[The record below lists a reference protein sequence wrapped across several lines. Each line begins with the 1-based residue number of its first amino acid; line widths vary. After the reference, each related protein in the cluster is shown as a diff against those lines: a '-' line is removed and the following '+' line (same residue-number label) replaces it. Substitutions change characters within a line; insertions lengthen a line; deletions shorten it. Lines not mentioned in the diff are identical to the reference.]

1 MQLVGVS
8 RSARQTD
15 TYQTDRNT
23 KLPLYNS
30 TRFTTPFYRN
40 TRPTN
45 VIAIFDGNGSR
56 QLCRCQTAKEG
67 CTFTEKHV
75 SLFLRSTL
83 ISHTFLYQRTSGRPR
98 PRLRIRPSARTVA
111 SKGHT
116 MAHRA
121 SHPPQTIRYP
131 FVLFDQLAQEGEAP
145 ACADLSPISMRAEE
159 RASKRQ
165 RVAKFRARDAL
176 AFRS

>member
-1 MQLVGVS
+1 MQLAGVS

-15 TYQTDRNT
+15 TYQTDRSP
-23 KLPLYNS
+23 KLLPSLPLFDNS

-45 VIAIFDGNGSR
+45 VIAIFDGNESR

-83 ISHTFLYQRTSGRPR
+83 ISHTFLYPPAHLRSPTSTPSHSPLCTDRRQQRPHHGTPSLPSPADHPLPLRPLRPARSGRR
-98 PRLRIRPSARTVA
+98 ST
-111 SKGHT
+111 G
-116 MAHRA
+116 
-121 SHPPQTIRYP
+121 
-131 FVLFDQLAQEGEAP
+131 
-145 ACADLSPISMRAEE
+145 MR
-159 RASKRQ
+159 
-165 RVAKFRARDAL
+165 
-176 AFRS
+176 

>member
-1 MQLVGVS
+1 MQLAGVS
-8 RSARQTD
+8 RSACQTD

-45 VIAIFDGNGSR
+45 GIAIFDGNESS
-56 QLCRCQTAKEG
+56 QLCRCQTARKG

-83 ISHTFLYQRTSGRPR
+83 ISHTFLYPPAHLRSPTSTPSHSPLCTDRRQQRPHHGTPCLPSPADHPLPLRPLRPARSGR
-98 PRLRIRPSARTVA
+98 
-111 SKGHT
+111 
-116 MAHRA
+116 
-121 SHPPQTIRYP
+121 
-131 FVLFDQLAQEGEAP
+131 
-145 ACADLSPISMRAEE
+145 
-159 RASKRQ
+159 
-165 RVAKFRARDAL
+165 
-176 AFRS
+176 RSTGML

>member
-1 MQLVGVS
+1 MQLAGVS

-23 KLPLYNS
+23 RLPLYNS

-45 VIAIFDGNGSR
+45 GIAIFDGNESS
-56 QLCRCQTAKEG
+56 QLCRCQTARKG

-83 ISHTFLYQRTSGRPR
+83 ISHTFLYPPAHLRSPTSTPSHS
-98 PRLRIRPSARTVA
+98 PSARTVA
-111 SKGHT
+111 SEGHGHGT
-116 MAHRA
+116 P
-121 SHPPQTIRYP
+121 SIISPEDHPLPLRP
-131 FVLFDQLAQEGEAP
+131 LRP
-145 ACADLSPISMRAEE
+145 ARSGRRSTGMR
-159 RASKRQ
+159 
-165 RVAKFRARDAL
+165 
-176 AFRS
+176 